1 MAGID
6 KKFLILFL
14 IITSIFLI
22 ASVYYYHKTVQE
34 DTSMSWV
41 DFRAYYSAGA
51 GLEAGMNIYDMG
63 SGYFVYKYAP
73 VFALA
78 ISVIK
83 LTAITP
89 AYALGVWYLILFLSF
104 VVCAYLTKEML
115 FFPAPPRG
123 IRFFDI
129 IPLLFAFRY
138 LVLINFLSSYLPSQW
153 PTPVKVYDFM
163 LLYLL
168 IPAYVVSLFYVS
180 PERRLFLKERT
191 NGKSADKNYLIIMTL
206 SILFILRFLILNIDR
221 AQVNILILLL
231 LFFFAYYFMNKKDTL
246 CGIYLGIAAAIKLTP
261 VIFLVLLLMKKR
273 FKAAASAIAVFITLL
288 FIPCFKWGIRA
299 NSKMLSDWFGV
310 LKDTLPSEY
319 LQYKNQSLMAA
330 ISRSFSVNS
339 DVSLLKF
346 DGIHLTQIVV
356 FVYAVFMLIT
366 IHAAMK
372 KSRAPGREAE
382 LWDLS
387 LFFLAM
393 TILSPVGTKTT
404 FVHIMLPVVLLIRE
418 AFRRG
423 LADRFINA
431 GLLAYVSLVYLNSSD
446 IIGGFSTTLH
456 KYSLMTFCILVI
468 FALTV
473 YAKHGA
479 APAVTLPRNRLK
491 L

>member
-6 KKFLILFL
+6 KKFLALFL
-14 IITSIFLI
+14 IITSVFLI

-123 IRFFDI
+123 IRFFDV

-153 PTPVKVYDFM
+153 PAFIKVYDFTM
-163 LLYLL
+163 LYLL
-168 IPAYVVSLFYVS
+168 VPAYALSLFYVS
-180 PERRLFLKERT
+180 PERRASE
-191 NGKSADKNYLIIMTL
+191 KSSDKNYLITMAL
-206 SILFILRFLILNIDR
+206 SLLFILRFLILNVDR
-221 AQVNILILLL
+221 AQVNILILMLL
-231 LFFFAYYFMNKKDTL
+231 LFFAYYLMNGKDTL
-246 CGIYLGIAAAIKLTP
+246 SGVYLGIAAVIKLTP
-261 VIFLVLLLMKKR
+261 AIFLVLLLLKKR
-273 FKAAASAIAVFITLL
+273 FKAAISAIAVFAALL
-288 FIPCFKWGIRA
+288 FIPCFKWGVSA

-319 LQYKNQSLMAA
+319 LQHKNQSLMAA
-330 ISRSFSVNS
+330 ISRLFSVNS

-346 DGIHLTQIVV
+346 DGIYLTWIVV
-356 FVYAVFMLIT
+356 FAYAVFMLT
-366 IHAAMK
+366 TAYAAMK
-372 KSRAPGREAE
+372 KSRDSGRETG
-382 LWDLS
+382 LWDLA

-404 FVHIMLPVVLLIRE
+404 FVYILLPVTLLVRE
-418 AFRRG
+418 ALRRR

-446 IIGGFSTTLH
+446 IIGNFSTVLH
-456 KYSLMTFCILVI
+456 KYSLMTFCILII

-479 APAVTLPRNRLK
+479 APSAAAIQK
-491 L
+491 